1 MRKCSVVSEV
11 AAMARCLRTENIFGR
26 SNMEVT
32 DDFTESTF
40 SRIIAY
46 NPN

>member
-1 MRKCSVVSEV
+1 MMKYSVVSEV
-11 AAMARCLRTENIFGR
+11 AARARCLRTENIFGR